1 MTAPRALIV
10 KPITIGLFGELLRAY
25 SCDQKEEVHL
35 LSLALSD
42 TFFARGTKFSVTWL
56 PT

>member
-1 MTAPRALIV
+1 MTAPRARIV
-10 KPITIGLFGELLRAY
+10 KPIAIGLFGELLRAY
-25 SCDQKEEVHL
+25 SCDQKEGVHL

-42 TFFARGTKFSVTWL
+42 TFLTWAAKFSITWL